1 VSPDRDVEFRACA
14 LAPALLTVEAPI
26 RRSTRQWDLMND
38 SELATRSGERP
49 RLAEPAL
56 LDALVTQREFRTVM
70 AGLLLVLT
78 LASLDQNIVAT
89 ALPGIVSELGGLAH
103 LAWVVT
109 AFLVASTA
117 TTPLYGKLSDLY
129 GRKPLFFVAVG
140 VFLVGSALCGLARDM
155 TQLILFRA
163 VQGLGAG
170 GLISLAQTTV
180 GDLLSPRERGR
191 YQGLFTAVFAACSV
205 AGPLLGGFITDALSW
220 RWIFYINIPIGAVA
234 LTLIAWALKRP
245 HLVVEHRID
254 FLGAFLLTAGTVCAI
269 LVLTLDSSR
278 EAWSRPATW
287 IEAGAAVLCFGLL
300 ILWERRASE
309 PVLPPR
315 LFRDRVFVIAATV
328 VGLTAVALFGA
339 VVFLPLFFQLVL
351 SAPASKAG
359 LMLSPLMG
367 GVIVASVAGG
377 RLLSRTGRYKFLPV
391 TGLATATVAFLLLSH
406 LANRSGGVL
415 PLELAL
421 VMLGAGL
428 GLVMPNLTTAIQNA
442 VEPEDLGVAT
452 SSAAFFRSLGGA
464 LGVALSGAWM
474 TSQLHR
480 LLPASPTESLGTHA
494 VDRSVTAITAL
505 PEPQRLLVVNAYRQ
519 AIGSSFVLGAL
530 VAGLALLIVLA
541 LPERPLRSR
550 PALPPP
556 GRYPRL

>member
-1 VSPDRDVEFRACA
+1 
-14 LAPALLTVEAPI
+14 
-26 RRSTRQWDLMND
+26 MND
-38 SELATRSGERP
+38 SELATRTRERSI
-49 RLAEPAL
+49 PAQPAV
-56 LDALVTQREFRTVM
+56 LDALVTRREFRTVM

-140 VFLVGSALCGLARDM
+140 VFLVGSALCGLAQDM

-170 GLISLAQTTV
+170 GLISLSQTTV
-180 GDLLSPRERGR
+180 GDLLAPRERGR

-234 LTLIAWALKRP
+234 LALIAWALKRP
-245 HLVVEHRID
+245 HRVVEHRID
-254 FLGAFLLTAGTVCAI
+254 FLGAFLLTAGTVSAI

-278 EAWSRPATW
+278 EAWSHPATW
-287 IEAGAAVLCFGLL
+287 IEAGAAALCFALL
-300 ILWERRASE
+300 VLWERRASE

-315 LFRDRVFVIAATV
+315 LFRDRVFVIGATV

-339 VVFLPLFFQLVL
+339 IIFLPLFFQLVL
-351 SAPASKAG
+351 GAPASKAG

-367 GVIVASVAGG
+367 GVIVASVVGG

-391 TGLATATVAFLLLSH
+391 IGLATATVAFLLLSH
-406 LANRSGGVL
+406 LAHSSGGVL

-421 VMLGAGL
+421 VMLGVGL

-442 VEPEDLGVAT
+442 VLPEDLGVAT

-480 LLPASPTESLGTHA
+480 LLPVSPAGPLGSHA
-494 VDRSVTAITAL
+494 VDRSVTAIIAL
-505 PEPQRLLVVNAYRQ
+505 PEPQRQLVVNAYRH

-550 PALPPP
+550 PALQ
-556 GRYPRL
+556 